1 MSNLDIKK
9 FAEYLTR
16 DRRTLE
22 MFRYLVTNSFIR
34 VVKYHNTAPADAA
47 RFERELSAYARCFCP
62 VTADALNRFYETR
75 KWPYDKPGLI
85 IALYDGLRN
94 QYDVMLPLLEQY
106 GFCGWFFIPC
116 GFIDTPAQQQHA
128 YTLSHDLA
136 DVQQGQYPDGR
147 YALSW
152 EEIRRIAARH
162 EICCHTDSHIAL
174 SPDVSAEALRRE
186 IVDAKRTLEQ
196 RAGRRVDV
204 FAWKSGAEY
213 DADLRAHR
221 YFEEAGY
228 RFLVSS
234 VKIEKIG

>member
-1 MSNLDIKK
+1 MKIVIMGHGKMGRMVEELARQKGWEILAALDAQDAPALAELPRADVAID
-9 FAEYLTR
+9 FSHPDMLEPLAEYIQ
-16 DRRTLE
+16 RTG
-22 MFRYLVTNSFIR
+22 
-34 VVKYHNTAPADAA
+34 TA
-47 RFERELSAYARCFCP
+47 LCSGTTGY
-62 VTADALNRFYETR
+62 
-75 KWPYDKPGLI
+75 
-85 IALYDGLRN
+85 
-94 QYDVMLPLLEQY
+94 
-106 GFCGWFFIPC
+106 
-116 GFIDTPAQQQHA
+116 TPAQQQHA

-213 DADLRAHR
+213 NADLRAHR